1 LKVFKLKIPRA
12 VLQNILLKFI
22 EEDVGFGD
30 ITTENLIPLGIEA
43 EAEIIAKENLVV
55 AGIEEVKIL
64 FEIMGV
70 QVTEAVKDGEE
81 VKAGK
86 IIMELKG
93 DARDILTVE
102 RTALNLLMRMSGIA
116 TATRRLIEKIRKAGF
131 RSRIAATR
139 KTAPGLRYFD
149 KKAILIGGGD
159 THRLRLDDVVL
170 IKDNHIAIIGG
181 IKKAI
186 RLAKKSVSFS
196 KKIEVEVRSSKEVLE
211 AAKAGADIIMLDNMS
226 IEEVKE
232 SMRLLNAENLRSN
245 VIIEVSGGVTEEN
258 ILNYAKMKPDVIS
271 IGYLTHSVK
280 SVDISLEI
288 KKIKKDA
295 F

>member
-1 LKVFKLKIPRA
+1 MPNLKIPRA
-12 VLQNILLKFI
+12 ILQNILLKFI

-30 ITTENLIPLGIEA
+30 ITTENLIPFGIEA
-43 EAEIIAKENLVV
+43 KAEIIAKENLVV

-64 FEIMGV
+64 FELMGV

-86 IIMELKG
+86 IIMKLEG
-93 DARDILTVE
+93 DARNILTAE

-131 RSRIAATR
+131 HSCIAATR

-159 THRLRLDDVVL
+159 THRLRLDDAVL

-181 IKKAI
+181 VKKAI
-186 RLAKKSVSFS
+186 RLAKKSVSFA
-196 KKIEVEVRSSKEVLE
+196 KKIEIEVRSPKEALD

-226 IEEVKE
+226 IEEVEE
-232 SMRLLNAENLRSN
+232 SMKLLEAENLRSN
-245 VIIEVSGGVTEEN
+245 VIIEISGGVTEEN

-280 SVDISLEI
+280 SVDISLKI
-288 KKIKKDA
+288 KKIKKDV

>member
-1 LKVFKLKIPRA
+1 MPRA

>member
-1 LKVFKLKIPRA
+1 
-12 VLQNILLKFI
+12 
-22 EEDVGFGD
+22 
-30 ITTENLIPLGIEA
+30 
-43 EAEIIAKENLVV
+43 
-55 AGIEEVKIL
+55 
-64 FEIMGV
+64 
-70 QVTEAVKDGEE
+70 
-81 VKAGK
+81 
-86 IIMELKG
+86 
-93 DARDILTVE
+93 
-102 RTALNLLMRMSGIA
+102 
-116 TATRRLIEKIRKAGF
+116 
-131 RSRIAATR
+131 
-139 KTAPGLRYFD
+139 
-149 KKAILIGGGD
+149 
-159 THRLRLDDVVL
+159 LDDVVL

>member
-1 LKVFKLKIPRA
+1 MFKLKIPRA